1 MSKVYVIGSMIEV
14 QEINKVCEALHNL
27 KHQVRCI
34 KLNKGTYRDAVRDC
48 YKNIEWCDTLVV
60 IANSD
65 GNISESMTH
74 DLCFAEYLD
83 KTIYII
89 QSNE

>member
-1 MSKVYVIGSMIEV
+1 MIEA

-34 KLNKGTYRDAVRDC
+34 KPIKGTYQDAVRDC
-48 YKNIEWCDTLVV
+48 YKNIEWCDTLVA
-60 IANSD
+60 IAKPD
-65 GNISESMTH
+65 GSISERMTH

-89 QSNE
+89 RCNE